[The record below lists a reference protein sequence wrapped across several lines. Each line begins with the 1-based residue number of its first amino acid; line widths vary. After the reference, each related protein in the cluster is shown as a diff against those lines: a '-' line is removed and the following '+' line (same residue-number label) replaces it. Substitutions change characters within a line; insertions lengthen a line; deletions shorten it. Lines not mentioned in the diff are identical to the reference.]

1 MPNCNCDNKQQRV
14 FNGLGY
20 NAAPSAPSLE
30 ININQNNPSP
40 CQSYIDGY
48 TPTPISSP
56 ITKSIRR
63 PPNSPPPPPPSA
75 PFLENEYSTPN
86 YLINDNNR
94 REGWR
99 QLGRNASIKA
109 VKAGEAIRNKFNNE
123 RNWAI
128 FKLSLCELLF
138 STILLSLGIV
148 CVCKTK
154 EFCPYYSAIWTSI
167 IFILNS
173 LIGLITSKTNFVD
186 HYITHLILSLISIVL
201 TFVGGTI
208 SLINWQLIGTYKQ
221 NNERGRQLINPKA
234 DEEQM
239 YRAFCL
245 LGEHDSRRISYIYS
259 HMNEYNF
266 RECLI
271 GVKIGIAVNSLQFLI
286 TALLGI
292 LFLVSIVLC
301 LFRICTKYVGGEDN
315 KK

>member
-109 VKAGEAIRNKFNNE
+109 VKAGEAIP
-123 RNWAI
+123 
-128 FKLSLCELLF
+128 
-138 STILLSLGIV
+138 ILLSLGIV

>member
-40 CQSYIDGY
+40 CQSSIDGY

-63 PPNSPPPPPPSA
+63 PPNLPPPPPPSA
-75 PFLENEYSTPN
+75 PFLENEYSTAN
-86 YLINDNNR
+86 YLINDNKR

-99 QLGRNASIKA
+99 QLGRNASIRA
-109 VKAGEAIRNKFNNE
+109 VKAGEAIRNRFSNE

-138 STILLSLGIV
+138 STILLSLGII

-173 LIGLITSKTNFVD
+173 FIGLITSKTNFVD

-266 RECLI
+266 REVI
-271 GVKIGIAVNSLQFLI
+271 KII
-286 TALLGI
+286 LLSKIKGAI
-292 LFLVSIVLC
+292 
-301 LFRICTKYVGGEDN
+301 
-315 KK
+315 

>member
-40 CQSYIDGY
+40 CQSSIDGY

-63 PPNSPPPPPPSA
+63 PPNEPPPPPPSA
-75 PFLENEYSTPN
+75 PFLENEYSTPS
-86 YLINDNNR
+86 YLINDNKR

-99 QLGRNASIKA
+99 QIGRNASIRA

-173 LIGLITSKTNFVD
+173 FIGLITSKTNFVD

-301 LFRICTKYVGGEDN
+301 LFRICTKYVGEDN